1 MSGFFTPGMSA
12 TPMPL
17 TGSER
22 IPLDTQLT
30 RGLTPESAYLTT
42 ALLSAVGLGSVVA
55 IGAVASGNIAIDARL
70 GSYFSVTINSTGH
83 TLTISNPSP
92 GQRIEVEVTQGS
104 GGSKTI
110 TTYPL
115 VSWPAQTAPTLTT
128 TAAHI
133 DRLIFLWNATASFFR
148 GTSSLNY
155 TNTAP

>member
-1 MSGFFTPGMSA
+1 MSGYYTVGNPA
-12 TPMPL
+12 APLPL
-17 TGSER
+17 TGLGR
-22 IPLDTQLT
+22 IPVDTQLT
-30 RGLTPESAYLTT
+30 QGLGPESAYITT
-42 ALLSAVGLGSVVA
+42 ALLSLVGRGPVIA

-92 GQRIEVEVTQGS
+92 GQDITVEVTQGA

-133 DRLIFLWNATASFFR
+133 DRLSFLWNATALFFR
-148 GTSSLNY
+148 GSSSLNY
-155 TNTAP
+155 TNSAP